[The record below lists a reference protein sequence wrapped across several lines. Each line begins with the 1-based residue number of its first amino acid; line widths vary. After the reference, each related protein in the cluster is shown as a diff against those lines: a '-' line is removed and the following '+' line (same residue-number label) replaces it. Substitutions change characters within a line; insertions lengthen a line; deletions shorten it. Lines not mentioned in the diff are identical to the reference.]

1 MAKRL
6 QPKVLAT
13 AVTFIFAWGIP
24 IARSLNSCESRGIL
38 LGLQVNSGELSICHR
53 FVLLITIKIF
63 SLSMALKVARA
74 KVVKVYFD
82 CLLR

>member
-13 AVTFIFAWGIP
+13 AVTFMFAWGIP

-38 LGLQVNSGELSICHR
+38 LSLQVNSGELSICHR
-53 FVLLITIKIF
+53 FVNKVV
-63 SLSMALKVARA
+63 SLSMAVKVARA

-82 CLLR
+82 CLRR

>member
-13 AVTFIFAWGIP
+13 AVTFMFAWSIP

-38 LGLQVNSGELSICHR
+38 LSLQVNSGELSICHR
-53 FVLLITIKIF
+53 FVNKVV
-63 SLSMALKVARA
+63 SLSMAVKVARA
-74 KVVKVYFD
+74 KVVKVYID
-82 CLLR
+82 CLRR

>member
-13 AVTFIFAWGIP
+13 AVTFMFDWSIP
-24 IARSLNSCESRGIL
+24 IARSLYSCESRGIL
-38 LGLQVNSGELSICHR
+38 LDLQVNSGELSICHR

-82 CLLR
+82 CLRR